1 MYSKSKENSQ
11 IHICV
16 WLFFL
21 VSDQHQHN
29 PKKYDLKEDQIAVSL
44 GLGSDQYLNNNKLEE
59 KIVLNTFVPLSD
71 VKHSAPPGWVSKSN
85 STTLPPTGK
94 AETVKLRTLYNSSSS
109 GTSGGQTSEIRPRP
123 RSTNLSPYRNQQ
135 SNSSRIGN
143 AITNNVPGK
152 VIRHSSRCGSLSPSS
167 VSPTRLKNKQI
178 FKRVTANAWRALS
191 NCCVVVLCL

>member
-1 MYSKSKENSQ
+1 MEGQKEEEEEKKSNFKKHRVNS
-11 IHICV
+11 C
-16 WLFFL
+16 L
-21 VSDQHQHN
+21 
-29 PKKYDLKEDQIAVSL
+29 
-44 GLGSDQYLNNNKLEE
+44 

-167 VSPTRLKNKQI
+167 VSPTRLKNKHI
-178 FKRVTANAWRALS
+178 F
-191 NCCVVVLCL
+191 